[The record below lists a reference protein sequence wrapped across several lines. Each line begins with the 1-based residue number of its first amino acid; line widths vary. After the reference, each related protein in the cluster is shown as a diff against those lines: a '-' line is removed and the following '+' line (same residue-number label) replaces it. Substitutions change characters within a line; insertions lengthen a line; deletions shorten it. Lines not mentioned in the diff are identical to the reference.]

1 MDKHLTFE
9 GIEFNIPLNK
19 FIAKLET
26 RGFVLETPPFGNKMK
41 TAVMKGG
48 DADYDGICEF
58 LISTN
63 TKGIVKSIIVTGEE
77 HYLVD
82 NVLADFDYFQKK
94 AEEYKKYGLQL
105 LDQKDDYFDEDDID
119 SIRDGSLEK
128 LVAFKRES
136 DSSSVMVSV
145 RADSEDDTFNVSMLI
160 TCGEVSDKDI
170 NIQQDEIEFL
180 ESQILQRESN
190 HLVFNGIEMSRIL
203 DDFVEE
209 LKSKGFRVKNESQ
222 WIENREIATMYGP
235 FMGEP
240 SELSLCSNSEGDISI
255 ILVRKK
261 ERKSFEVAKEE
272 FYKLIDIYTKKYGSP
287 SEMVDDL
294 LYMSNPI
301 SALKEESAKLA
312 ALFKIGEYGSSIS
325 IHVKIEENSRFP
337 YILISYFDGLNQDSF
352 DDDITDDVDI
362 DLDDIDLDD
371 YYDDI

>member
-1 MDKHLTFE
+1 
-9 GIEFNIPLNK
+9 
-19 FIAKLET
+19 
-26 RGFVLETPPFGNKMK
+26 
-41 TAVMKGG
+41 
-48 DADYDGICEF
+48 
-58 LISTN
+58 
-63 TKGIVKSIIVTGEE
+63 
-77 HYLVD
+77 
-82 NVLADFDYFQKK
+82 
-94 AEEYKKYGLQL
+94 
-105 LDQKDDYFDEDDID
+105 
-119 SIRDGSLEK
+119 
-128 LVAFKRES
+128 
-136 DSSSVMVSV
+136 
-145 RADSEDDTFNVSMLI
+145 
-160 TCGEVSDKDI
+160 
-170 NIQQDEIEFL
+170 
-180 ESQILQRESN
+180 
-190 HLVFNGIEMSRIL
+190 VFNGIEMSGEL

-209 LKSKGFRVKNESQ
+209 LEAKGFRVKKGSQ

-301 SALKEESAKLA
+301 SALKEESAKLI

-337 YILISYFDGLNQDSF
+337 YILIFYFDGLNQDSF